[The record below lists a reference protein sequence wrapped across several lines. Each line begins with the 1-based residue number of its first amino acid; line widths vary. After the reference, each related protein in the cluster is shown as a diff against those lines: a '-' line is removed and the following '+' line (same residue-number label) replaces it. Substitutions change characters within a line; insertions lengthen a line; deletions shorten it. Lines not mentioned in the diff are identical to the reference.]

1 MGCVGTL
8 EELKGRR
15 ETATATTS
23 TNRKELPEL
32 TQVMWRLKQNG
43 MPFAIWRTMK
53 TCGDISTAKTIAR
66 PFTYNLSNEDR
77 YVLWTFIEREI
88 AKSVYVQGENG
99 GEDLESVENEID
111 PVTGKHK
118 WFKPVKFPKRD
129 ENKQ

>member
-1 MGCVGTL
+1 MGCVGTV
-8 EELKGRR
+8 EELKR
-15 ETATATTS
+15 
-23 TNRKELPEL
+23 NRNSKQADTDKKGELPEL
-32 TQVMWRLKQNG
+32 TQVMWRLKNNG

-88 AKSVYVQGENG
+88 AKSVYVQGEDG

-111 PVTGKHK
+111 PVTGKHR
-118 WFKPVKFPKRD
+118 WFKPVKYPKP
-129 ENKQ
+129 ENNEQ

>member
-1 MGCVGTL
+1 MGCIGTI
-8 EELKGRR
+8 EELKRNSKQVDTDKKG
-15 ETATATTS
+15 
-23 TNRKELPEL
+23 ELPEL
-32 TQVMWRLKQNG
+32 TQVMWRLKNNG

-88 AKSVYVQGENG
+88 AKSVYVQGEDG

-111 PVTGKHK
+111 PVTGKHR
-118 WFKPVKFPKRD
+118 WFNPVRYPKP
-129 ENKQ
+129 ENNEQ